1 LKKVLINDGYKF
13 KSDTDTEVIAHLR
26 QKEWR
31 DNFSI
36 VDNIKYIMAMLKGA
50 YAVAIISQ
58 KFSDKIVAVSSGSP
72 LVIGVGIDENIISS
86 DALSLLPVTNKF
98 SYL

>member
-1 LKKVLINDGYKF
+1 IENFAELKIVLINDAYKY
-13 KSDTDTEVIAHLR
+13 KSDTDTDVIAHLL

-31 DNFSI
+31 DNFII

-58 KFSDKIVAVSSGSP
+58 KFSDKIVSVRSGSP
-72 LVIGVGIDENIISS
+72 LVIG
-86 DALSLLPVTNKF
+86 
-98 SYL
+98 